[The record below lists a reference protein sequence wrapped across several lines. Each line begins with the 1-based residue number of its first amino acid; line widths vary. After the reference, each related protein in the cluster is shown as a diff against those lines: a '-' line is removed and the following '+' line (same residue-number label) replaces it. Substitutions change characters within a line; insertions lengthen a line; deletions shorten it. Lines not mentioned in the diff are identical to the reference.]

1 MARLKSARLS
11 AAAVLIAALLP
22 ATPAAAGVFNPESF
36 TLANGLEVVV
46 VENHRVPA
54 VTQMV
59 WYRVGAADEPVGKSG
74 VAHYLEH
81 LMFKGTDRFPPGEFS
96 RLVAESGGREN
107 AFTAQDYTGYYQT
120 VARDRL
126 ELVMDLEADRMT
138 NLLLSAELARPELAV
153 VLEERR
159 SRIENDPGSRL
170 GEQLGAALYLN
181 HPYGTPIIGWMHEV
195 AALTPADAIDF
206 YERHYA
212 PNNAVLVFSGDVTAE
227 ELRPLVEKYYGAIP
241 AREIAPRVRPAEPPP
256 EAARRVTVESA
267 QVQQPS
273 WSRSYLAPSY
283 ITGEAEHAYP
293 LEVLAEVFG
302 GSATSQLYRRLVV
315 ERKLA
320 VAAGAYYSPGAIDQT
335 QFSIYVTPRNGVG
348 LDEIEA
354 AVDEEIAALLADG
367 VDAAEVARARE
378 RLQAAAIYARDGLQA
393 GARSL
398 GMALAAG
405 RTVEDVEAW
414 PDRIGAVTAEAIDL
428 AARAVLRPAR
438 SVTGLLLPAPAGEA
452 EAPAGEEDG

>member
-1 MARLKSARLS
+1 MTRLKSARLI
-11 AAAVLIAALLP
+11 AAVLVIAALSS
-22 ATPAAAGVFNPESF
+22 ATPTAARVFDPKTF

-126 ELVMDLEADRMT
+126 ELIMELEADRMT
-138 NLLLSAELARPELAV
+138 NLLLSDELARPELAV

-159 SRIENDPGSRL
+159 SRIENNPGSRL
-170 GEQLGAALYLN
+170 GEQVSAALYLN

-195 AALTPADAIDF
+195 SALTPADAVAF
-206 YERHYA
+206 YEQYYA
-212 PNNAVLVFSGDVTAE
+212 PNNAVLVYSGDVTVE

-241 AREIAPRVRPAEPPP
+241 AREIAPRVRPVEPPP
-256 EAARRVTVESA
+256 ESARRVVVESA
-267 QVQQPS
+267 RVQQPS
-273 WSRSYLAPSY
+273 WSRNYLAPSY
-283 ITGEAEHAYP
+283 TAGESEHAYP
-293 LEVLAEVFG
+293 LEVLAQVFG
-302 GSATSQLYRRLVV
+302 GGATSQLYRRLVV

-335 QFSIYVTPRNGVG
+335 TFSIYVTPRNGVD

-378 RLQAAAIYARDGLQA
+378 RLQAAAIFARDGLQA

-405 RTVEDVEAW
+405 RTIDDVEAW
-414 PDRIGAVTAEAIDL
+414 PDRIGTVTADAIDD
-428 AARAVLRPAR
+428 AARAVLRPVR
-438 SVTGLLLPAPAGEA
+438 SVTGLLLPAPAG
-452 EAPAGEEDG
+452 GEDG

>member
-22 ATPAAAGVFNPESF
+22 AIPAAAGVFNPESF

-107 AFTAQDYTGYYQT
+107 AFIAQDYTGYYQT

-126 ELVMDLEADRMT
+126 ELVMELEADRMT

-398 GMALAAG
+398 GMALAAR